1 MRIRNPNMPRSPR
14 EDGVNQPSRGPRGPM
29 APPVGRGPRGPM
41 APPMGRGGMN
51 PQAIAAAQARQ
62 KSMLG
67 PQSPSMNQRQ
77 DLSSM
82 GPAQNAGMGK
92 PGPQQMQGLAA
103 GAGMGLGAMG
113 ARGATSGMGMAGY
126 KNGGSVMSGRAQV
139 KGKKFTGTF

>member
-14 EDGVNQPSRGPRGPM
+14 EDGVNRPS
-29 APPVGRGPRGPM
+29 RGPRGPM
-41 APPMGRGGMN
+41 APPMGR
-51 PQAIAAAQARQ
+51 AAA
-62 KSMLG
+62 
-67 PQSPSMNQRQ
+67 
-77 DLSSM
+77 
-82 GPAQNAGMGK
+82 MGK
-92 PGPQQMQGLAA
+92 PVPQQMQGLAA

>member
-1 MRIRNPNMPRSPR
+1 
-14 EDGVNQPSRGPRGPM
+14 
-29 APPVGRGPRGPM
+29 
-41 APPMGRGGMN
+41 
-51 PQAIAAAQARQ
+51 
-62 KSMLG
+62 
-67 PQSPSMNQRQ
+67 MNQRQ